1 MASKKRQLTCVDLF
15 AGCGGLSLGLEK
27 AGFQSVFVNELHPD
41 AMSTFVNNRPD
52 SPVQNPKYQVNDI
65 LKLTRKRS
73 VLQDL
78 SKELNS
84 KYNGVDLVVG
94 GPPCQGFSGIGHRR
108 TFEVTKEEIPTNY
121 LYREMAKAVTDIAP
135 KVFIF
140 ENVRGLLTSRWTPEG
155 EKGEIWRDVVKTF
168 QKISVKVGNRS
179 YSYRIGFQ
187 LLYAKD
193 YGVPQNRPRIVMV
206 GVRDDIDSSN
216 TGSTIAGGLLPMP
229 IGGAPDPIDFLS
241 DLIDPKWTPGGA
253 TTKYPKA
260 ARSDFQKMLRALPN
274 SNIIAGKGDP
284 LTEHEYSKHAP
295 LVMKKFQYMIDNNGE
310 IPESMRTK
318 KFAQRLIPEHW
329 GENGPNITATSLADD
344 YVHYSQPRVL
354 TVREWARLQTF
365 PDWYQF
371 AGKRTTGGRRRA
383 GNLEIGDWHRELPK
397 YTQIGNAVPV
407 QLAEQIGLHIKG
419 ILER

>member
-1 MASKKRQLTCVDLF
+1 MRRFICWLR
-15 AGCGGLSLGLEK
+15 GLSLGLEK
-27 AGFQSVFVNELHPD
+27 AGFENVFVNELHPD
-41 AMSTFVNNRPD
+41 AMSTFVNNRPHA
-52 SPVQNPKYQVNDI
+52 PIQNPKYQVNDI

-78 SKELNS
+78 SKDLNG

-168 QKISVKVGNRS
+168 SRISVKVGNRN

-206 GVRDDIDSSN
+206 GVREDIDSSD
-216 TGSTIAGGLLPMP
+216 TGSSIAGGSLPMP

-253 TTKYPKA
+253 TTKYPKV
-260 ARSDFQKMLRALPN
+260 ARSDFQKMLRTLPN
-274 SNIIAGKGDP
+274 SHIIAGKGDP
-284 LTEHEYSKHAP
+284 LTEHEYSNHAP
-295 LVMKKFQYMIDNNGE
+295 LVMKKFQYMIDHNGE
-310 IPESMRTK
+310 IPESMKTK